1 MLESDSNYYPQRH
14 FIGCNTMSLLL
25 RYNSMSRHMKL
36 YVNQLKFFATI
47 DEYRL
52 IFFDTE
58 QNKVLLKHNQK
69 NDLVL
74 MLALEVYNAHT
85 ILNLT

>member
-1 MLESDSNYYPQRH
+1 
-14 FIGCNTMSLLL
+14 
-25 RYNSMSRHMKL
+25 MSRHMKL

>member
-1 MLESDSNYYPQRH
+1 
-14 FIGCNTMSLLL
+14 MSLLL